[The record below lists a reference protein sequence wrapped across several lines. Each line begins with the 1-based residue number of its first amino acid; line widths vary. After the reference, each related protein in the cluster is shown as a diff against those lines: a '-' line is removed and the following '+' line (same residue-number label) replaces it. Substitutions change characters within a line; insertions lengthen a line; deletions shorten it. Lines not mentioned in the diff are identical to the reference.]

1 MGQHQGYSEMSLG
14 LTFTDQLR
22 GELEVSIVSYVANEG
37 SLGPN
42 KLSKSIEIK
51 TDQSVG
57 LLSVSTN
64 FDSQL
69 KPGSQHLIHLKS
81 QLEYSKLLW
90 YFLNFVDS

>member
-42 KLSKSIEIK
+42 KLSKSIE
-51 TDQSVG
+51 
-57 LLSVSTN
+57 N
-64 FDSQL
+64 NSQL
-69 KPGSQHLIHLKS
+69 SN
-81 QLEYSKLLW
+81 
-90 YFLNFVDS
+90 YFSIA